1 MSAIKGLRAKVGMV
15 SGVVL
20 MAGLGLGATSGT
32 ATAASSDCPKGWFCV
47 WAGENYT
54 GRMQKVQYDNA
65 NLSMYTV
72 FANGFRS
79 AFNNGNSCD
88 VRVYSGK
95 NYSGSL
101 GTLARGEKGSS
112 VDGDTLKIL
121 SNKWVNC
128 R

>member
-1 MSAIKGLRAKVGMV
+1 MSVFSGVRTKVGIV
-15 SGVVL
+15 SGAVL
-20 MAGLGLGATSGT
+20 LAGLGIGATSGT
-32 ATAASSDCPKGWFCV
+32 AAAASGDCPEGWLCV
-47 WAGENYT
+47 WVGENYT

-65 NLSMYTV
+65 DLSMHTV

-88 VRVYSGK
+88 VQVYGGK
-95 NYSGSL
+95 NYTKSL
-101 GTLARGEKGSS
+101 GTLKRGQKGSS
-112 VDGDTLKIL
+112 DEVTIKVL

>member
-1 MSAIKGLRAKVGMV
+1 MRCPSFPEGAPTVDPPFRHVRDL
-15 SGVVL
+15 VL
-20 MAGLGLGATSGT
+20 AQ
-32 ATAASSDCPKGWFCV
+32 
-47 WAGENYT
+47 
-54 GRMQKVQYDNA
+54 R
-65 NLSMYTV
+65 
-72 FANGFRS
+72 
-79 AFNNGNSCD
+79 D

-121 SNKWVNC
+121 SNKRVNC